1 MGKPLCQK
9 MKSMPPLLLT
19 SAFLTT
25 VTASFALTA
34 VVANV
39 KHSRKMENKAIELC
53 VAENGIG
60 ARHNKKGGAYHCY
73 DKDGNILKTYSADF
87 IEIAMKEKN

>member
-39 KHSRKMENKAIELC
+39 KHSRKMENKATELC
-53 VAENGIG
+53 AIENGIS
-60 ARHNKKGGAYHCY
+60 ARYLKMEGAYNCY